1 MKKTIIILLSFLF
14 LATAILPAYA
24 APAQLDYSKLKQI
37 ILTGIDKCVQALNTI
52 ESKIASNSYLDEET
66 KQEINA
72 ALEKMESN
80 LLSYKSKV
88 EAANTLTELQAI
100 NQQIIQYLK
109 DNKDVIKQNITAAI
123 TELAEEATQKAEE
136 LKQKIAQALTLLKV
150 TCPEQKTTISTLES
164 QLVQL
169 ESEIAILKSAIQ
181 TKNTTTMK
189 QEIQEITQLSK
200 DIVNNLKIIEESC
213 F

>member
-14 LATAILPAYA
+14 LATAILTAYA
-24 APAQLDYSKLKQI
+24 APTQLDYSKLKQV
-37 ILTGIDKCVQALNTI
+37 ILTGIDKCVQVLNTI
-52 ESKIASNSYLDEET
+52 ESKISSNSNISAET
-66 KQEINA
+66 KQSTTA
-72 ALEKMESN
+72 ALEKLESG

-88 EAANTLTELQAI
+88 EAATTLAELQAI

-109 DNKDVIKQNITAAI
+109 DNKDVIKANIQKAVTDLANKAI
-123 TELAEEATQKAEE
+123 QVAEE
-136 LKQKIAQALTLLKV
+136 LKIKVQQALTLLKV

-169 ESEIAILKSAIQ
+169 ESEIAILKSAVQ

-189 QEIQEITQLSK
+189 QEIQKISQLSK
-200 DIVNNLKIIEESC
+200 DIVNNLKTIQAAC

>member
-1 MKKTIIILLSFLF
+1 MKKIIIIGLSICLLAGVAFS
-14 LATAILPAYA
+14 ANAAI
-24 APAQLDYSKLKQI
+24 DYSKLKQT
-37 ILTGIDKCVQALNTI
+37 ILTGIDKCVASINSI
-52 ESKIASNSYLDEET
+52 ESKIAANTKITEET
-66 KQEINA
+66 KQSITQSLDKLKNG
-72 ALEKMESN
+72 

-88 EAANTLTELQAI
+88 EAATTLAELQTI

-109 DNKDVIKQNITAAI
+109 DNKDVIKANIQKAVTD
-123 TELAEEATQKAEE
+123 LANKAVQAAEE
-136 LKQKIAQALTLLKV
+136 LKIKVQQALTLLKV

-169 ESEIAILKSAIQ
+169 ESEVATLKQAIQ
-181 TKNTTTMK
+181 AKNTATMK
-189 QEIQEITQLSK
+189 QEIQKITQLSK